1 MNAAEVLQLCRLVK
15 ACCPSQ
21 VLDEYTPQAWGLILG
36 GYPYADAKDAV
47 AAIVSAPMEPGK
59 SRYVEPGHII
69 GGIHRIRARRLEETP
84 MPPPP
89 AELESAAEQIAW
101 QRRTREQIAAGT
113 YVAPTVAPAMANP
126 DVRRQMLAAAHVE
139 AAPPEA
145 RHELGPAADVR
156 PRMTEAEMDAER
168 NRQLALLAERV
179 KP

>member
-1 MNAAEVLQLCRLVK
+1 MNRTETAHLCRLVK
-15 ACCPSQ
+15 AYCPAQ
-21 VLDEYTPQAWGLILG
+21 AFDEFSVEAWQTLLG
-36 GYPYADAKDAV
+36 RFAYADAKT
-47 AAIVSAPMEPGK
+47 AIEEIAGQQLEPGK
-59 SRYVEPGHII
+59 SRYIEPGHII